1 MGGKISM
8 PICPKCRKLIS
19 AKSYQRHLR
28 RCGTSHRR
36 TTQTLDHPENFYMK
50 I

>member
-1 MGGKISM
+1 M

-19 AKSYQRHLR
+19 NKKYERHLK
-28 RCGTSHRR
+28 RCGVEHRHGPKP
-36 TTQTLDHPENFYMK
+36 LDHPENFYMK

>member
-1 MGGKISM
+1 M

-19 AKSYQRHLR
+19 EKNYSRHLR
-28 RCGTSHRR
+28 RCGVRHKHPAA
-36 TTQTLDHPENFYMK
+36 TLDHPENFYMK